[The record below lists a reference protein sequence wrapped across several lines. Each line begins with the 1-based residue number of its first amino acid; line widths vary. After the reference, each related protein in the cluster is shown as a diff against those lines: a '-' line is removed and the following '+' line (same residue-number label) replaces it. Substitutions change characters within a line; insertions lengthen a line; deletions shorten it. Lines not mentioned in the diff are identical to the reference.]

1 VIDTRGAGPDVA
13 RVARALTRRRD
24 RERAGEQ
31 MAIQTESARRA
42 ATRAQGAIRTVAG
55 RARGRWQR
63 RDAAAAPE
71 QPWKQRV
78 EGLEARL
85 RHVEAELEGLQ
96 DAVHRQAVHQ
106 HEDTEDLRRRLAPEE
121 MARALSDDARRRGL

>member
-1 VIDTRGAGPDVA
+1 
-13 RVARALTRRRD
+13 
-24 RERAGEQ
+24 
-31 MAIQTESARRA
+31 MATQAEGARRA
-42 ATRAQGAIRTVAG
+42 ATWAHGAIRTVAG
-55 RARGRWQR
+55 RARDRWQR
-63 RDAAAAPE
+63 RDAVPAPE

-96 DAVHRQAVHQ
+96 DGVHRQAVRH
-106 HEDTEDLRRRLAPEE
+106 HEDIEDVRRRLAPDE